1 LSMMS
6 EDIIK
11 DGEIVGLGG
20 TTNGRCCAR
29 HACCGEHLRPNDY
42 VRFRYV
48 KLDFGRHTED
58 EVKAVKLW
66 EGMETCTVGFLP
78 RYVVQTRGSEFVNKV
93 AIVLELY
100 EYSHNSTMRSKSHC
114 QVFALARLCVF
125 LLLAH

>member
-1 LSMMS
+1 MTLSKMVKLLALVAQQMADAALDMPVV
-6 EDIIK
+6 ENTYD
-11 DGEIVGLGG
+11 
-20 TTNGRCCAR
+20 
-29 HACCGEHLRPNDY
+29 PNDY

-48 KLDFGRHTED
+48 KLDFGTHTHTED
-58 EVKAVKLW
+58 AVKAVKLW
-66 EGMETCTVGFLP
+66 EGMETCTVGFLT

-100 EYSHNSTMRSKSHC
+100 EYSHNSTMRPKSHC